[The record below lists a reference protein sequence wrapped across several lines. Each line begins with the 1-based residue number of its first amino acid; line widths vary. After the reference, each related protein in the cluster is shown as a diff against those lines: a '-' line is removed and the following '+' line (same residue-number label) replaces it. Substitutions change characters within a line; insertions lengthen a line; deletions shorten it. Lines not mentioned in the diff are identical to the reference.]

1 MLSPL
6 RCLPSPS
13 LTPPRGRQ
21 DIRRQGFQ
29 KLETSDYRSCLFERK
44 LQETLVGELGYE
56 TEKRRQPTKSYE
68 VSYHFGQLKFN
79 PAGEL
84 DGTQV
89 SEDTTR
95 GVGGG
100 GVLIH

>member
-1 MLSPL
+1 M
-6 RCLPSPS
+6 
-13 LTPPRGRQ
+13 
-21 DIRRQGFQ
+21 
-29 KLETSDYRSCLFERK
+29 
-44 LQETLVGELGYE
+44 GELGYE

-84 DGTQV
+84 DGTHV

-100 GVLIH
+100 AVLIY